1 MRTETATKKITASG
15 DSLVINV
22 TKEVKRLGLDRG
34 DDVDVTLAP
43 IIDDLYIMAQIMA
56 NAITGLGLVE
66 VDDIPEPIVE
76 ATKEQVELIFKSV
89 CVCAPPGLDIR
100 RPRYGVIGIF
110 DKDNRP
116 LMEYEFRITEDH
128 D

>member
-34 DDVDVTLAP
+34 DDVAVTLAP
-43 IIDDLYIMAQIMA
+43 TVDKLDFIRQLFL
-56 NAITGLGLVE
+56 NAINSEALEIDGVNPVATVKTIEAIYRAVGL
-66 VDDIPEPIVE
+66 
-76 ATKEQVELIFKSV
+76 
-89 CVCAPPGLDIR
+89 CAPSGFVIGLDNSMTDYHSID
-100 RPRYGVIGIF
+100 IF
-110 DKDNRP
+110 TEDNAP
-116 LMEYEFRITEDH
+116 LMSVVFKVIDH